1 MSNTIRFYVFKAVT
15 PGGVYSLKF
24 LPYDATKFDLMGPIQ
39 KMPQFQD
46 EILRAMQ
53 KSTDGYTPMYNKNKS
68 VQENLQDL
76 HDHLGY
82 WPIPL
87 THKYVY
93 EDIRIKYDKDLGP
106 LDGPESIK
114 HTWDEEIPF

>member
-1 MSNTIRFYVFKAVT
+1 MSNEVRFYVFKAVT
-15 PGGVYSLKF
+15 PSGVYSLKF
-24 LPYDATKFDLMGPIQ
+24 LPYDATNFELLGPIQ

-53 KSTDGYTPMYNKNKS
+53 KNT
-68 VQENLQDL
+68 
-76 HDHLGY
+76 
-82 WPIPL
+82 
-87 THKYVY
+87 
-93 EDIRIKYDKDLGP
+93 

>member
-1 MSNTIRFYVFKAVT
+1 MSNKIRFYVVKAVT
-15 PGGVYSLKF
+15 PKGVYSLKF
-24 LPYDATKFDLMGPIQ
+24 LPYDATKFELTGPIQ

-53 KSTDGYTPMYNKNKS
+53 KNTDGYTPVYNKNKS

-82 WPIPL
+82 WPQPL
-87 THKYVY
+87 SHKYVY
-93 EDIRIKYDKDLGP
+93 EDIKIKYED
-106 LDGPESIK
+106 DGPESI
-114 HTWDEEIPF
+114 HHRWDEEIPF

>member
-1 MSNTIRFYVFKAVT
+1 MEHLTNKDFTSDQEVKWC
-15 PGGVYSLKF
+15 PGCGDY
-24 LPYDATKFDLMGPIQ
+24 A
-39 KMPQFQD
+39 
-46 EILRAMQ
+46 ILRAMQ
-53 KSTDGYTPMYNKNKS
+53 KNTDGYTPMYDKKKTI
-68 VQENLQDL
+68 QENLQGL

-87 THKYVY
+87 KHKYVY
-93 EDIRIKYDKDLGP
+93 EDIKIKYDKDLGS